1 MESIIADEDFHG
13 EEEDGNEDNVY
24 AEVRITDFMKSLEP
38 FDGDFSDWR
47 CFKVEVFDGI
57 LSSCKISD
65 FMKRTLIRS
74 VLKKRPLE
82 IWKHSLAQGKSV
94 EECWFDL
101 IDEYEDP
108 IRIQQYM
115 MEKVSLMKP
124 VRNEEDKEGLK
135 AIMEQVNAFIT
146 MFFGEVYEAKAEVMI
161 NSIAEKFWQSE
172 SKLSDIAIILFD
184 PKNAIYKYSH
194 FDRPPR
200 EKLIKAMVRIIKLQN
215 QNIDQQLID
224 DSEFD
229 ELFQDQEPP
238 AQPNKKRKFEK
249 IIRDSFNQSQQILK
263 RHPKVNDIQNTVYKD
278 LNLFIESPTITLT
291 LNKIKKFVN
300 VIKPTSILC
309 EQTFS
314 ITNRLSEIDRIIKV
328 SSGGCFKMAIKC

>member
-1 MESIIADEDFHG
+1 SDQYILESTFLFEADEDFHG
-13 EEEDGNEDNVY
+13 EEEDGNEDNVF
-24 AEVRITDFMKSLEP
+24 AEVRITDFIKSLEP
-38 FDGDFSDWR
+38 FDGDFGDWR

-57 LSSCKISD
+57 LSSCKLPN
-65 FMKRTLIRS
+65 FMKKTLIRS

-115 MEKVSLMKP
+115 MEKVFLMKP

-135 AIMEQVNAFIT
+135 AIMEQSRFLVRYVTNVHYLWKFIT
-146 MFFGEVYEAKAEVMI
+146 NKQL
-161 NSIAEKFWQSE
+161 EKRRTI
-172 SKLSDIAIILFD
+172 LSDVAIILFD

-200 EKLIKAMVRIIKLQN
+200 EKLIKAMVK
-215 QNIDQQLID
+215 ID

-229 ELFQDQEPP
+229 ELFQDQEPS
-238 AQPNKKRKFEK
+238 AQSNKKRKFEK

-263 RHPKVNDIQNTVYKD
+263 RHPKSYNNSYFKQN
-278 LNLFIESPTITLT
+278 
-291 LNKIKKFVN
+291 
-300 VIKPTSILC
+300 
-309 EQTFS
+309 
-314 ITNRLSEIDRIIKV
+314 
-328 SSGGCFKMAIKC
+328 